1 MSMAN
6 NINEKL
12 DEILKLRAE
21 IKRMKKDLNKK
32 DTLINPKT
40 GEKATQEDALD
51 LVEEIINGI
60 KLDINK
66 LTNNG
71 QNVRDIFTNQF
82 YINDNM
88 EDKRIVRNNTN
99 K

>member
-21 IKRMKKDLNKK
+21 INRMKKDLNKK

-40 GEKATQEDALD
+40 GEKATQEDALN
-51 LVEEIINGI
+51 LVEEIINAI

>member
-1 MSMAN
+1 MSLAN
-6 NINEKL
+6 NINDKL

-21 IKRMKKDLNKK
+21 INRMKKDLNKN
-32 DTLINPKT
+32 DTLINAET

-51 LVEEIINGI
+51 LVEDIIDGI
-60 KLDINK
+60 KNDINE

-88 EDKRIVRNNTN
+88 EDKRIVRNNNN

>member
-1 MSMAN
+1 MSLAN

-21 IKRMKKDLNKK
+21 INRMKKDLNKNES
-32 DTLINPKT
+32 LVNMQT
-40 GEKATQEDALD
+40 GEKSTQEDALK
-51 LVEEIINGI
+51 LVEKIITQL
-60 KLDINK
+60 KTDINK

-71 QNVRDIFTNQF
+71 QNVRDIFTNNF
-82 YINDNM
+82 YVNDNM
-88 EDKRIVRNNTN
+88 EDKRIVRNNN

>member
-1 MSMAN
+1 MSLAN

-21 IKRMKKDLNKK
+21 INRMKKDLNKK

-40 GEKATQEDALD
+40 GEKATQEDALN
-51 LVEEIINGI
+51 LVEEIINAI
-60 KLDINK
+60 KVDINK

-71 QNVRDIFTNQF
+71 QNIRDIFTNQF
-82 YINDNM
+82 YVNDLM
-88 EDKRIVRNNTN
+88 EDKRIARNNTN

>member
-1 MSMAN
+1 MSLAN

-21 IKRMKKDLNKK
+21 IKRMKKELNNN
-32 DTLINPKT
+32 DSLVNVQT
-40 GEKATQEDALD
+40 GEKATQDDALN
-51 LVEEIINGI
+51 LVENIINDL
-60 KLDINK
+60 KKDLNK

-71 QNVRDIFTNQF
+71 QNVKDIFTNNF
-82 YINDNM
+82 YVNCNM
-88 EDKRIVRNNTN
+88 EDKRIVRNNN

>member
-1 MSMAN
+1 MSLAN

-21 IKRMKKDLNKK
+21 INRMKKDLNKNES
-32 DTLINPKT
+32 LVNMQT
-40 GEKATQEDALD
+40 GEKSTQEDALK
-51 LVEEIINGI
+51 LVEKIITQL
-60 KLDINK
+60 KTDINK

-71 QNVRDIFTNQF
+71 QNVRDIFTNSF
-82 YINDNM
+82 YVNDNM
-88 EDKRIVRNNTN
+88 EDKRIVRNNN